1 VQVADDGESEERRLA
16 FVDESLDRYPFLT
29 WLGVEV
35 DAAESGRVV
44 LSLPFGEAVLGST
57 GEAGEYVHT
66 GVIATAIDAAS
77 EFALRTLFDD
87 PDATAV
93 STTNTNVSDVRPAT
107 DTLSVEVEVVQAGG
121 SVGVTEVS
129 IREGPPD
136 GGHQEVAIGT
146 VTDRLFRG

>member
-1 VQVADDGESEERRLA
+1 MESPTERRRA
-16 FVDESLDRYPFLT
+16 FVEESLDRYPFLS
-29 WLGVEV
+29 WLGVEA

-44 LSLPFGEAVLGST
+44 LSLPFDEDVLGST

-87 PDATAV
+87 PDATDV
-93 STTNTNVSDVRPAT
+93 STTNSNVSYVRPAT
-107 DTLSVEVEVVQAGG
+107 GTLSVEAEVVRAGG

-129 IREGPPD
+129 VRDGPPG
-136 GGHQEVAIGT
+136 GGHQEIAIAT
-146 VTDRLFRG
+146 MTYRLFRG